1 MEISNQIR
9 VWSIKFIWQEVNVV
23 FGCFTVL
30 TDMQQNCAV
39 LLSLMSRAQGRWKFW
54 NELELI
60 GMLQLSYK
68 MEIILFKSTTGT
80 KFHLKHISVPLR

>member
-39 LLSLMSRAQGRWKFW
+39 LLSLMSRAQGR
-54 NELELI
+54 
-60 GMLQLSYK
+60 
-68 MEIILFKSTTGT
+68 
-80 KFHLKHISVPLR
+80 